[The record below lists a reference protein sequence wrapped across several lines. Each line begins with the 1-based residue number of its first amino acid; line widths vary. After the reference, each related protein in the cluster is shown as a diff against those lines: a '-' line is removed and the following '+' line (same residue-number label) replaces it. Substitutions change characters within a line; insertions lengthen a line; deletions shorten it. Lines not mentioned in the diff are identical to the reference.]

1 MVVTNR
7 TFLGETER
15 TIPWS
20 RPVVNFAGSAG
31 RVKGAKRDR
40 SHAQRSE
47 HGEDPPFDAP
57 ERPARMDTR
66 WPDWVRFPLVAL
78 RNGLQLRGAG
88 CRLVRSSRPKHHRM
102 RNLAPPSL
110 EAALQRSQL
119 PVRIHAGVLA
129 LQPLKQLARRPPR

>member
-1 MVVTNR
+1 MVVINR
-7 TFLGETER
+7 PFLGDTER

-20 RPVVNFAGSAG
+20 RPAVILAGSAG

-57 ERPARMDTR
+57 EHPARMDTR
-66 WPDWVRFPLVAL
+66 WPDWVRFLLLAL
-78 RNGLQLRGAG
+78 RNGLQSRGG
-88 CRLVRSSRPKHHRM
+88 WCRLVRSGRPEHHCM
-102 RNLAPPSL
+102 RNLSPPPL

-119 PVRIHAGVLA
+119 PVRIDA
-129 LQPLKQLARRPPR
+129 